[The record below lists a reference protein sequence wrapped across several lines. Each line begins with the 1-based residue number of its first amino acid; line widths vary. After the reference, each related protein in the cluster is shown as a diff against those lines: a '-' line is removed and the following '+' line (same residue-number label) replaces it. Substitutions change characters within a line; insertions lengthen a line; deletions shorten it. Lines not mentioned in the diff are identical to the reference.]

1 MAEYITRAELR
12 SFAAE
17 IPITEQARLR
27 KSIQSRAPDGATFLS
42 HSSKD
47 QDLVIG
53 ATRVLEGHGGRVYV
67 DEIDPAMPPYTNDQ
81 TAALLKRRIAQARR
95 FVLLASPNSKE
106 SRWVPW
112 ELGIADGEK
121 GLSGI
126 ALFPAADS
134 AYDQAWA
141 SWEYLGLYRRIVW
154 GRMVGREK
162 PLWMVSDEKRNTATI
177 LSDWLAGHS

>member
-1 MAEYITRAELR
+1 MAVYVTRAELR
-12 SFAAE
+12 NIAAE
-17 IPITEQARLR
+17 MPITEQASLQ
-27 KSIQSRAPDGATFLS
+27 KSIQSRAPAGSTFLS

-47 QDLVIG
+47 EDLVIG
-53 ATRVLEGHGGRVYV
+53 ATRILEGHGGRVYV
-67 DEIDPAMPPYTNDQ
+67 DEVDPAMPPYTNEE
-81 TAALLKRRIAQARR
+81 TGALLKRRIAQAKR

-134 AYDQAWA
+134 GVDKAWA

-154 GRMVGREK
+154 GRMIGQSGS
-162 PLWMVSDEKRNTATI
+162 LWMVLDEKKNTATS
-177 LSDWLAGHS
+177 LSDWLSGVA